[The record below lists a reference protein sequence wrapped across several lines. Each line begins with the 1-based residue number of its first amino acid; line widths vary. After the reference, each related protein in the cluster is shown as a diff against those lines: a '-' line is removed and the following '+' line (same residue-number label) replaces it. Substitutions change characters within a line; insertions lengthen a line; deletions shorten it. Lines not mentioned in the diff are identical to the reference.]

1 MRERGYR
8 ISEEQ
13 STPPAPLHPA
23 HLWPQAP
30 AGWGGGGVPW
40 PCVQQA
46 PCVLVG
52 TREWRAAFAAEPKQA
67 QSSRPQLHKPPLAPS
82 WARMAAPC
90 RGKSNICQMVLWLLG
105 AVALTVEGLSTAL
118 VQPWFPDLPITV
130 HPASSG
136 RSLFTGQRCLP
147 GGQKTSGFQ
156 LEPKS
161 RWLLRPQSWPL
172 SPVIYLPQERSLPL
186 RTGEALR
193 T

>member
-1 MRERGYR
+1 MRERGCR

-30 AGWGGGGVPW
+30 AGWAGVGGFLGPV
-40 PCVQQA
+40 
-46 PCVLVG
+46 
-52 TREWRAAFAAEPKQA
+52 
-67 QSSRPQLHKPPLAPS
+67 SSRPHAFWWAPGNGGQGLQQNPSRPRAAALSSTSPLLPH
-82 WARMAAPC
+82 P
-90 RGKSNICQMVLWLLG
+90 GQGWLL
-105 AVALTVEGLSTAL
+105 L
-118 VQPWFPDLPITV
+118 VRVKATFARW
-130 HPASSG
+130 SSG
-136 RSLFTGQRCLP
+136 SWGRGAHCGGSEYCLGPTLVPRLAYYCPPCLLWRSLFTGQQCLP
-147 GGQKTSGFQ
+147 GGQKASGFQ

-172 SPVIYLPQERSLPL
+172 SPVIYLPQKGSLPL